1 MQLNRKQINPKQ
13 TWDKQNRYSL
23 RKLSVGLVSV
33 ATSAVFFMNAGSVL
47 AAASP
52 SSSTHTRTE
61 EPSPADKAREGSEAP
76 QVDAKP
82 AKTG

>member
-47 AAASP
+47 ADQGVSEQTSS
-52 SSSTHTRTE
+52 SSSTHTGDITTN
-61 EPSPADKAREGSEAP
+61 S
-76 QVDAKP
+76 
-82 AKTG
+82 